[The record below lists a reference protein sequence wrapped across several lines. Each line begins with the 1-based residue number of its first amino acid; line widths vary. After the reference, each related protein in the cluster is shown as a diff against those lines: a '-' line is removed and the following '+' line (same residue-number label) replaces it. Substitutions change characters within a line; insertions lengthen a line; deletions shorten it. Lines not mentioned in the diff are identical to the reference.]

1 MSLTLRTAEPGDA
14 QRLLDIYAPYVLR
27 TAVTFEYEVPSL
39 EEFRRR
45 IENILR
51 KYPYLAA
58 EEDGQIVGYAY
69 LSAFHPRAAY
79 GWCAETSVYVDMDRR
94 GRGAGRMLYEEL
106 ERIAAAQ
113 HLTNLIAC
121 IAYAPEEDT
130 HLGNDSV
137 RFHEHMGY
145 CMAARLH
152 QCGYKFDTW
161 YDMVYME
168 KMIGAH
174 KKAPETVTPFP
185 ELGK

>member
-1 MSLTLRTAEPGDA
+1 MSLTLRTARPEDA

-58 EEDGQIVGYAY
+58 EEDGQIVGYA
-69 LSAFHPRAAY
+69 
-79 GWCAETSVYVDMDRR
+79 
-94 GRGAGRMLYEEL
+94 
-106 ERIAAAQ
+106 
-113 HLTNLIAC
+113 
-121 IAYAPEEDT
+121 PEEDT
-130 HLGNDSV
+130 HLSNDSV

-145 CMAARLH
+145 RMAARLH

-174 KKAPETVTPFP
+174 KKAPEMVTPFL